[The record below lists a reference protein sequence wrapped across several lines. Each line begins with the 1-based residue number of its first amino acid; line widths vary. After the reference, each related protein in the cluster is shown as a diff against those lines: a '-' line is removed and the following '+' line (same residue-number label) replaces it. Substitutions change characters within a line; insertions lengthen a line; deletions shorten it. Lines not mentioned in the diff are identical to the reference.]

1 MYEFKHQTTPAD
13 EPDELVDT
21 VFADR
26 RSGIERRKDSAPG
39 YTFISSVGWI
49 CRRERFRRKQDPDT
63 WACCT
68 PW

>member
-1 MYEFKHQTTPAD
+1 MNSSINPFPRMNRMNWLTPYLQTG
-13 EPDELVDT
+13 
-21 VFADR
+21 
-26 RSGIERRKDSAPG
+26 GIERRKDPAPG

-63 WACCT
+63 WACCN